1 MNINVH
7 PADELAAVREEI
19 KQLQDREAHLRRS
32 LLEADEADRDG
43 RQYRATVI
51 LSNRESID
59 KAAIVAALGFEIV
72 APFMRSTPVQTL
84 KTIRKSDDTSPPS
97 A

>member
-1 MNINVH
+1 VNINIH

-43 RQYRATVI
+43 RQYFATVI
-51 LSNRESID
+51 LSTRESID
-59 KAAIVAALGFEIV
+59 KAAIIAAMGYDLVE
-72 APFMRSTPVQTL
+72 PFIRETPVQTL
-84 KTIRKSDDTSPPS
+84 KTIRKTDNDEGQNL
-97 A
+97 